1 MAQTIEGYVGNALDD
16 AKISPLHRKIVAL
29 IAAGY
34 FFDVIDFTI
43 FGSLVPYVLSSK
55 FASGAEVALGGAA
68 TIFGMFIGTAGQGQF
83 SDRFG
88 RRFIYQFN
96 LLLFGVFTI
105 LGAFAPNVMALV
117 ICRFIAGLGLG
128 AEQPLCFAYAGEY
141 APKRIRG
148 RVLAIVHFIGGA
160 CVWPIGTALV
170 LLLGTT
176 IFPSS
181 PETVWRSAWVIIG
194 VGALIVWVF
203 RFTLPESP
211 RYLATH
217 GRGQEALDVLKRLE
231 IQNVPALSSLST
243 DSASNTKSDPF
254 AVVFRMFPR
263 RVIAGMICF
272 TAFFG
277 VAVGLGA
284 WLPNMMNEKGFT
296 ITKSLQYTL
305 AMNFAVPCA
314 SIFMMYALDK
324 WGRKIT
330 SICAFVGAAIMAI
343 VFANAGAPIEL
354 MLAGFVMVFFIQVA
368 GNAMQIFASEVFP
381 TNARA
386 SGFGWA
392 AGVGR
397 LATAFIM
404 PSILLVQQTYGLLT
418 VFVCLAIL
426 LLIAA
431 VSVTQLGPEA
441 KQRSLDEIAP
451 PTRRLVEADTSFWLS
466 LGGAVCVLL
475 SVSWWLYFYLAAKQ
489 ISSTVVCLLY
499 TNDTCQQLVSAA
511 TAAGK
516 VGYYPFLTWI
526 GIALIVA
533 GVFMA
538 SRKPAVEQKPA

>member
-1 MAQTIEGYVGNALDD
+1 MAAFERPTGEAIVAQTIEGFVGDSLDN
-16 AKISPLHRKIVAL
+16 AKISPLHRRIVAL

-43 FGSLVPYVLSSK
+43 FGSMVPFILQSK
-55 FASGAEVALGGAA
+55 FATGAEVAAAGSA

-105 LGAFAPNVMALV
+105 LGAICPNVTLLV

-141 APKRIRG
+141 SPKAIRG
-148 RVLAIVHFIGGA
+148 RILAIIHFIGGA
-160 CVWPIGTALV
+160 CVWPIGTLMV
-170 LLLGTT
+170 LWLSGFLDADH
-176 IFPSS
+176 
-181 PETVWRSAWVIIG
+181 VWRGTWLIIG
-194 VGALIVWVF
+194 IGALIVWVF

-217 GRGQEALDVLKRLE
+217 GRGQQALDVLGRLG
-231 IQNVPALSSLST
+231 IATPPLSTLST
-243 DSASNTKSDPF
+243 DAASNTKSDPF
-254 AVVFRMFPR
+254 VVVFSKFPT

-277 VAVGLGA
+277 VAIGLGA
-284 WLPNMMNEKGFT
+284 WLPNMMNAKGFT
-296 ITKSLQYTL
+296 VTKSLQYTL
-305 AMNFAVPCA
+305 VMNLAVPCA

-330 SICAFVGAAIMAI
+330 SICAFVGAGIMAI
-343 VFANAGAPIEL
+343 VFGNATSPTEL
-354 MLAGFVMVFFIQVA
+354 MVAGFIMVFFVQVA
-368 GNAMQIFASEVFP
+368 GNAMQIFTSEVFP

-404 PSILLVQQTYGLLT
+404 PTILWVQNGWGLTT
-418 VFVCLAIL
+418 VFVCLAIML
-426 LLIAA
+426 VIAA
-431 VSVTQLGPEA
+431 AAVTQLGPEA
-441 KQRSLDEIAP
+441 KQKGLDEIAA
-451 PTRRLVEADTSFWLS
+451 PT
-466 LGGAVCVLL
+466 G
-475 SVSWWLYFYLAAKQ
+475 
-489 ISSTVVCLLY
+489 
-499 TNDTCQQLVSAA
+499 
-511 TAAGK
+511 
-516 VGYYPFLTWI
+516 
-526 GIALIVA
+526 
-533 GVFMA
+533 
-538 SRKPAVEQKPA
+538 